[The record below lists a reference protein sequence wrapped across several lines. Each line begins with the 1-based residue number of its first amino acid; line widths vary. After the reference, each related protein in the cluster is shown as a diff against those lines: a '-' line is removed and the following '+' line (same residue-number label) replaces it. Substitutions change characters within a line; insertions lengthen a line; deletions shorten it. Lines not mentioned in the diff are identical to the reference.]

1 MKRTYVYWL
10 IILIGTIF
18 PIIVDCIAYKF
29 GKEYPFVWSLFILP
43 SIFIMILSPKWK
55 VVISSAIFFSL
66 LKFIVKFYQNESL
79 FSVEKFVLFAGSLVN
94 WLIHLTIGYFVIK
107 NQKLVQKMEEMALT
121 DTLTG
126 LNNRRYFDIYIEK
139 AIPLSRKM
147 NFPLLLLM
155 IDIDYFKKIN
165 DNYGHLCGDQ
175 ALKHIAGIMK
185 RHVRE
190 TDVLIRF
197 GGEEFSILLQ
207 ETDIKDGINIAE
219 RIRDTVRKT
228 EFIYEGTHVA
238 LTISIGLAIHNS
250 EHIYMFLKK
259 ADQAL
264 YEAKANGRNQL
275 VVFE

>member
-1 MKRTYVYWL
+1 M